1 MDNYTI
7 VLFKNKTKK
16 KIIKK
21 FKTYV
26 RAKKYFDNYI
36 EKNKTVIFEM
46 ETQNGKSCNYEIGLV
61 ERSSGSTPSYF
72 VRDDFGRTVKV
83 ELDNPGFTILQ
94 ILQFKREE
102 MLYDIKNSKRITV
115 DTFLR
120 KYLPKVGVKLISKI
134 NHKISVQSDDQI
146 NLFSLKNEYDCNR
159 FIDSLSNYLMEN
171 GRIDTILV
179 KDSSLSQKKY
189 LYDLLESNGYPKSI
203 LYRKFT
209 TFTRE

>member
-26 RAKKYFDNYI
+26 RAKKYFDNQL

-61 ERSSGSTPSYF
+61 ERSSGTTPSYF
-72 VRDDFGRTVKV
+72 VRDD
-83 ELDNPGFTILQ
+83 LDNPGFNILQ
-94 ILQFKREE
+94 ISPHKREE

-115 DTFLR
+115 DTFLK
-120 KYLPKVGVKLISKI
+120 KYLPKVGVKLVSKI

-159 FIDSLSNYLMEN
+159 FIDSLSNYLMVN

-189 LYDLLESNGYPKSI
+189 LYDLLESNGYSKSI